1 MLCNSLVVSVVLYF
15 YYTKGRRSGLKE
27 TENGKWGGVVK
38 LGDIGETRGKFGHWP
53 DWRP

>member
-15 YYTKGRRSGLKE
+15 YYTKGRPSGLKE